1 MQELP
6 NSTETNCHQVPQAGA
21 DTNQTRCKSYPTQQ
35 KPTATKFRKQVPIP
49 IRHDARVTQLNR
61 NQLPPSS
68 ASRCRYQSDTMQEL
82 PNSTETNCHQVPQAG
97 ADTNQTVQEPTQ
109 AEVTEST
116 ATNGTN
122 VANGATA
129 SVKPKKKR

>member
-21 DTNQTRCKSYPTQQ
+21 DTK
-35 KPTATKFRKQVPIP
+35 
-49 IRHDARVTQLNR
+49 
-61 NQLPPSS
+61 
-68 ASRCRYQSDTMQEL
+68 
-82 PNSTETNCHQVPQAG
+82 
-97 ADTNQTVQEPTQ
+97 QTVQEPTQ

-129 SVKPKKKR
+129 NVKPKKKRANPVYITKVRQEKRYNSDSDNDGDSDGDWAPGKKRSKSGKKKAKSRKAKSPKL